1 MGRGPACPR
10 RPTLLVALLVLPAAM
25 ASCGGGAEDAT
36 PLPVRRLVA
45 EHPEDQFEVESVYRR
60 TSEAHWLSTA
70 EAVAWLLPGDRPARV
85 TSAGL
90 ALEPDA
96 VGQATV
102 WREVEADADR
112 VDGVLVRTSARPGP
126 PFKVFWAPAGRH
138 FTAAN
143 SLDAASTVESADGSF
158 ESYFPLWRHPG
169 WTNPIGQIRVTAGN
183 ASARRALELIGV
195 EALRL
200 VIDGEALARAASELR
215 LLELDRELRP
225 GLLAR
230 SGEPVLWS
238 TEVAPGDLLTFGYG
252 LLDGSGGG
260 ATFTVR
266 LEETDALLFESTVGG
281 GETVEAAG
289 RWHDARIALEEARGT
304 VRLRF
309 ECQVSAADGGRAG
322 LPFWGDPELHS
333 PRRRSPRPNILLVSL
348 DTVRPDHLSL
358 YGYDR
363 ATTPRLDR
371 WAAGATVFEQVI
383 TTAPWTLPAHLSM
396 LTGLD
401 AFHHGVNHR
410 TRVPAEMEL
419 LPELLAA
426 AGYRTAAVTGGGYL
440 DPGFGL
446 HQGFASYRYYPER
459 AGEAELEHSLRTAL
473 AWLRAG
479 PREPWFLFFHTYE
492 PHYPYHARQPFLD
505 RLAGGSTPPDP
516 ADLSYVSTGL
526 DADHGF
532 QLSKRWRLRHGSGP
546 ERELTAAERSGL
558 IDLYDSGLA
567 YTDEHVARVIEAA
580 EGAGE
585 TIVAVT
591 SDHGEALGELG
602 LAGHAYLQDFNA
614 LVPLVVKVP
623 RRKTPP
629 RVSSQVR
636 ITDLAPTLLELA
648 GLDPSPA
655 LDGRSLVPLLDGEQ
669 EGDREA
675 SIYASF
681 ANRGLALR
689 LGRRAK
695 YTFNNTV
702 WPSLWGRQA
711 LYDLASD
718 PDETRD
724 LAMGEDG
731 LERLARRAKAL
742 TEEVHGALRVA
753 LANPAAGPLQGSLR
767 GSALHVNRLRSPR
780 LPVGAVAWET
790 QRTLTLRLPAG
801 ESIDLLL
808 ENPPGRE
815 LRLELDPDLSL
826 TLDLDE
832 LREPVERWLVHGS
845 WTADP
850 PPSDGA
856 PTPHVAVSWNRR
868 AVHIGDPGSEDAE
881 LREQLRALG
890 YIE

>member
-1 MGRGPACPR
+1 MDRGAARPRGPA
-10 RPTLLVALLVLPAAM
+10 LLVALLVLPAAM
-25 ASCGGGAEDAT
+25 ASCGGAEDAS
-36 PLPVRRLVA
+36 PFAVRRLVA
-45 EHPEDQFEVESVYRR
+45 EHPGHPFEVESVYRR
-60 TSEAHWLSTA
+60 TSEAQWLSTA
-70 EAVAWLLPGDRPARV
+70 QAAAWLEPGDRPARV

-102 WREVEADADR
+102 RREVEVDADR

-126 PFKVFWAPAGRH
+126 LFKVYWAPAGRH
-138 FTAAN
+138 FTAED
-143 SLDAASTVESADGSF
+143 SLDAVSTVESPDGSF

-169 WTNPIGQIRVTAGN
+169 WTNPVGQIRVTAGD
-183 ASARRALELIGV
+183 AFGRRALELIAV
-195 EALRL
+195 EAIRL
-200 VIDGEALARAASELR
+200 AIDDEALARAASGPR

-252 LLDGSGGG
+252 LLDGSGGR

-266 LEETDALLFESTVGG
+266 LEETNALLFESTVGG
-281 GETVEAAG
+281 SEAVGAAG
-289 RWHDARIALEEARGT
+289 RWHDARIALEEARGA

-309 ECQVSAADGGRAG
+309 ECQVSAANGGRAG

-333 PRRRSPRPNILLVSL
+333 PRRRPSRPNILLVSL

-363 ATTPRLDR
+363 ATTPHLER
-371 WAAGATVFEQVI
+371 WAAEATVFEQVV

-410 TRVPAEMEL
+410 ARVPAEMEL

-446 HQGFASYRYYPER
+446 HQGFASYRYYPDR
-459 AGEAELEHSLRTAL
+459 AGEAELEHSLRAAL
-473 AWLRAG
+473 AWLREG

-492 PHYPYHARQPFLD
+492 PHYPYHARRPFLD
-505 RLAGGSTPPDP
+505 RFAGGSTPPDP
-516 ADLSYVSTGL
+516 ADLAYVSTGL

-532 QLSKRWRLRHGSGP
+532 QLSKEWRLRHGSEP

-567 YTDEHVARVIEAA
+567 YTDEQVARLIEAA

-591 SDHGEALGELG
+591 SDHGEALGEHG

-623 RRKTPP
+623 RRETPR
-629 RVSSQVR
+629 RVPSQVR
-636 ITDLAPTLLELA
+636 ITDLAPTLVELA
-648 GLDPSPA
+648 GLDPSLA
-655 LDGRSLVPLLDGEQ
+655 IDGRSLVPLL
-669 EGDREA
+669 EGAEEDDREA

-689 LGRRAK
+689 LGRGAK

-702 WPSLWGRQA
+702 WPSLWGHQT

-718 PDETRD
+718 PGETRD
-724 LAMGEDG
+724 LATTEDAV
-731 LERLARRAKAL
+731 ERLARRARTL

-753 LANPAAGPLQGSLR
+753 LANPTARPLEGSLR
-767 GSALHVNRLRSPR
+767 GSGLHVSRLRSPR

-790 QRTLTLRLPAG
+790 QRTLALRLPAG
-801 ESIDLLL
+801 DSVDLLL
-808 ENPPGRE
+808 ENPPGRDV
-815 LRLELDPDLSL
+815 RLELEPDLSL
-826 TLDLDE
+826 TLDLDD
-832 LREPVERWLVHGS
+832 LQGPVERWLVNGS
-845 WTADP
+845 WSAVR

-856 PTPHVAVSWNRR
+856 PTAHVAVSWNRR
-868 AVHIGDPGSEDAE
+868 AVHIGDPGSQDTE

>member
-1 MGRGPACPR
+1 MPR
-10 RPTLLVALLVLPAAM
+10 RAARPREPALLVALLVLPAA
-25 ASCGGGAEDAT
+25 STGCGGRAEDGA
-36 PLPVRRLVA
+36 PLTVRRLVV
-45 EHPEDQFEVESVYRR
+45 EHPDSPFEVESVYRR
-60 TSEAHWLSTA
+60 TSDAQWLSTA
-70 EAVAWLLPGDRPARV
+70 ERDVWLQPGGRPARA
-85 TSAGL
+85 TSSGL

-102 WREVEADADR
+102 WREVEADADS

-126 PFKVFWAPAGRH
+126 LLKVFWAPAGRH
-138 FTAAN
+138 FTAAD
-143 SLDAASTVESADGSF
+143 SLDAATTFELPDGSF

-169 WTNPIGQIRVTAGN
+169 WTNPIGQIRLTAGH
-183 ASARRALELIGV
+183 ASGGRALEVITV
-195 EALRL
+195 EAVRL
-200 VIDGEALARAASELR
+200 ALDGEALAGAASAPR

-225 GLLAR
+225 GLVAR

-252 LLDGSGGG
+252 LLDGSGGR

-266 LEETDALLFESTVGG
+266 LEGTDVVLFEATVGG
-281 GETVEAAG
+281 GATAGAAG
-289 RWHDARIALEEARGT
+289 RWHDARIALDAPRGRA
-304 VRLRF
+304 RLRF
-309 ECQVSAADGGRAG
+309 ECRVSAADSGRAG
-322 LPFWGDPELHS
+322 LPFWGGPELHS
-333 PRRRSPRPNILLVSL
+333 PRRRPSRPNILLVSL

-363 ATTPRLDR
+363 ATTPRLER
-371 WAAGATVFEQVI
+371 WATEATVFEQVV

-401 AFHHGVNHR
+401 AFHHGINHR

-419 LPELLAA
+419 LAELLAA

-459 AGEAELEHSLRTAL
+459 AGEAELEHSLRAAL

-505 RLAGGSTPPDP
+505 RFAGGSTPPDP
-516 ADLSYVSTGL
+516 ADLAYLSTGL

-532 QLSKRWRLRHGSGP
+532 QLSKRWRLRHGSEP
-546 ERELTAAERSGL
+546 ERELTAAERIGL

-567 YTDEHVARVIEAA
+567 YTDEQVTRLIEAA

-623 RRKTPP
+623 RRTTPR
-629 RVSSQVR
+629 RVPSQVR
-636 ITDLAPTLLELA
+636 ITDLAPTLVELA
-648 GLDPSPA
+648 GVDPSLA
-655 LDGRSLVPLLDGEQ
+655 VDGRSLVPLLDGDE
-669 EGDREA
+669 EDDREA

-695 YTFNNTV
+695 YTFNNSA

-724 LAMGEDG
+724 LVMGEDAV
-731 LERLARRAKAL
+731 ERLAGRARAL
-742 TEEVHGALRVA
+742 TDEVHGALRVA
-753 LANPAAGPLQGSLR
+753 LANPTAGPLQGSLR
-767 GSALHVNRLRSPR
+767 GSALHVSRLRSPR
-780 LPVGAVAWET
+780 LPVGAVTWET
-790 QRTLTLRLPAG
+790 QRTLALRLPAG
-801 ESIDLLL
+801 ESVDLLL
-808 ENPPGRE
+808 ENPPGRDV
-815 LRLELDPDLSL
+815 RLELEPDLSL
-826 TLDLDE
+826 TLDLDD
-832 LREPVERWLVHGS
+832 LRDPVGRWLVGGS
-845 WTADP
+845 WTAKQ
-850 PPSDGA
+850 PPSGA
-856 PTPHVAVSWNRR
+856 APAAHVAVSWNRR
-868 AVHIGDPGSEDAE
+868 AVRIGDPGAEDAE